1 MLVLN
6 DIQII
11 GRCQSGMVEP
21 FDKEMVN
28 PASIDIRI
36 GDRLLIRRRRLT
48 LKGWEGYWQQ
58 VDISATTKEKPCWV
72 KPETR
77 FLTESLETFN
87 IPTDLVAQ
95 FRLKSSRGREL
106 WEHLE
111 AGFIDPGWHGSKLT
125 MEVINH
131 DLVARPIWKGMR
143 FGQIYFM
150 KTTPPIDCYGKTG
163 RYNGDQGVQVSKG

>member
-6 DIQII
+6 DVQIQQ
-11 GRCQSGMVEP
+11 RCQQGMVQP
-21 FDKEMVN
+21 YCKEMLN

-36 GDRLLIRRRRLT
+36 GDRLLIRRRKFT
-48 LKGWEGYWQQ
+48 LKGWVGYWHE
-58 VDISATTKEKPCWV
+58 VDISKTDWMDPYYV
-72 KPETR
+72 KPDTR

-87 IPTDLVAQ
+87 IPIDLVAQ

-111 AGFIDPGWHGSKLT
+111 AGFIDPGWHDSKLT

-150 KTTPPIDCYGKTG
+150 KTTPPVKPYDKTG
-163 RYNGDQGVQVSKG
+163 RYNGDVAATPSKG